1 MEKLQ
6 HSWYMHHHFLEP
18 ALKNLFDSITTG
30 SRKHSS
36 QSSTASKMLKDVQ
49 GEFLREW
56 QSLTDGSDTQIPPK
70 MLGNVIICK
79 VHVKCTNNQ
88 LKVNIEDTRDW
99 EGFLRNSSENSIK
112 VILIQSKSL
121 HVIEAKLKVYR
132 EFQHEIDS
140 GNFVLLHVLD
150 DYEEVA

>member
-1 MEKLQ
+1 MYPFLDKKLGMEKLE

-49 GEFLREW
+49 GEFLSEW

-88 LKVNIEDTRDW
+88 LKVNIEVNYSSF
-99 EGFLRNSSENSIK
+99 GF
-112 VILIQSKSL
+112 
-121 HVIEAKLKVYR
+121 HVNHLKC
-132 EFQHEIDS
+132 
-140 GNFVLLHVLD
+140 VLFLTLT
-150 DYEEVA
+150 